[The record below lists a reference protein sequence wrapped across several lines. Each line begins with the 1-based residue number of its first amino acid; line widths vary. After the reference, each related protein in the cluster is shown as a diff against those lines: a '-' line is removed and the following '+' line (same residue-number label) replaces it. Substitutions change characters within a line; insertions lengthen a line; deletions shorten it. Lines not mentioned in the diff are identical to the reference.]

1 MGDTVDFPV
10 HRTSGA
16 SRDGASGTPGA
27 SRPPHGD
34 PLLRELLGAH
44 LREERVRRGD
54 RLADVAERAG
64 ISPQYLSEMERG
76 LKDPSSEMLAAVA
89 EAVGLSLGELAL
101 RVARSVLGPVTV
113 LGLAGRSGSAPS
125 VRAGAPTGHA
135 RSTLRGPL
143 CLSA

>member
-1 MGDTVDFPV
+1 MGDTVEFPV

-16 SRDGASGTPGA
+16 TPA
-27 SRPPHGD
+27 RRPAPSPPAAD
-34 PLLRELLGAH
+34 PLWRELLGAH

-101 RVARSVLGPVTV
+101 RVARSVLGPVSV
-113 LGLAGRSGSAPS
+113 LGLAARPGPTPS
-125 VRAGAPTGHA
+125 SRAGAPTGPA
-135 RSTLRGPL
+135 GSTLRGPL
-143 CLSA
+143 GLSA

>member
-16 SRDGASGTPGA
+16 TPARGPA
-27 SRPPHGD
+27 PSPLPPAAD
-34 PLLRELLGAH
+34 PLWRELLGAH
-44 LREERVRRGD
+44 LREERVRRGE

-64 ISPQYLSEMERG
+64 ISPQYLSEVERG
-76 LKDPSSEMLAAVA
+76 LKDPSSEMLAAAA
-89 EAVGLSLGELAL
+89 EAVGLTLGDLAL

-113 LGLAGRSGSAPS
+113 LGLAARPGAAGRP
-125 VRAGAPTGHA
+125 AGPALGG
-135 RSTLRGPL
+135 RGAPL

>member
-10 HRTSGA
+10 HRTS
-16 SRDGASGTPGA
+16 
-27 SRPPHGD
+27 RPTAGPAPTSPPPAGD
-34 PLLRELLGAH
+34 PLWRELLGAH
-44 LREERVRRGD
+44 LREERVRRGE

-64 ISPQYLSEMERG
+64 ISPQYLSEVERG

-89 EAVGLSLGELAL
+89 GAVGLTLGDLAL

-113 LGLAGRSGSAPS
+113 LGLAARPGPAGRPGGSSRAPGGP
-125 VRAGAPTGHA
+125 VQ
-135 RSTLRGPL
+135 RGPL